1 MEKGVEIRTLN
12 ELIKKDFIRSRKEK
26 LDELSSLELIEYNE
40 EQLRVTDK
48 GFYVL
53 NEIILDLI

>member
-1 MEKGVEIRTLN
+1 MEKGVEIRILN
-12 ELIKKDFIRSRKEK
+12 ELIKKDFIRSRKGK
-26 LDELSSLELIEYNE
+26 MDELSSLELIKYNE
-40 EQLRVTDK
+40 ERLRVTDK